1 MGFFDDIFSLESN
14 ENLRIV
20 SAILL
25 TIVSIFGA
33 IFNMFVLFA
42 IFLRV
47 NKKDGFLKICCLK
60 SFGNG
65 IVCIGYLI
73 WPVPVTFLN
82 TYFLPHMFN
91 AFMGQLIGWFAW
103 CIGPLSQ
110 VLLTSNRISAVF
122 FPHLYNRS
130 YRFTPSNIGIIVCL
144 LLAFLVFAA
153 FFPGLFQLKLRPSS
167 NVHFIVSEG
176 CHYLYNLENIGW
188 LPEDTLCTSV
198 RRVIF
203 LVSMFIIVVF
213 TTVCGVVL
221 FLKLIADSQSRVMTD
236 AQSSNRRHQH
246 RKVLYQTL
254 VQNGLIL
261 ADTLNTTVTY
271 KLFTLIFT
279 QFLILS
285 FSMVFIRMVEG
296 LIMLTMNERI
306 NNGTKILVGLKKQ
319 GDSHGANIGHTMLV
333 WNVSTTSAFQKA

>member
-14 ENLRIV
+14 EHLRIV

-25 TIVSIFGA
+25 TIVSVFGA
-33 IFNMFVLFA
+33 IFNIFVLLA

-47 NKKDGFLKICCLK
+47 KKKDGFLKICCLK

-153 FFPGLFQLKLRPSS
+153 FFP
-167 NVHFIVSEG
+167 EG

-271 KLFTLIFT
+271 KLFTLLFT

-319 GDSHGANIGHTMLV
+319 GASHGANIGHTMLV